1 MSSRRD
7 KRGPGL
13 SPEDRALWAQVTRD
27 LKPLPDRLEKTKES
41 KPIPPPTSNRPDS
54 RSSPKAAPEP
64 TRRIAERPLA
74 RGDAAGVDRRQV
86 QRLKRGQTPIDGTLD
101 LHGCTQ
107 AEAHRRLGRA
117 LAEAQAAGKRCL
129 LVITGRGV
137 GKAAGGV
144 LKTEVPRWLNQSPN
158 RDRVLAFDTAQP
170 KHGGDGAL
178 YVLLKRKRP

>member
-1 MSSRRD
+1 MSKARD
-7 KRGPGL
+7 KRHPGL
-13 SPEDRALWAQVTRD
+13 SPEDRALWEQVTRD
-27 LKPLPDRLEKTKES
+27 LKPLPDRAEKTNDS
-41 KPIPPPTSNRPDS
+41 KPVQRTTSKRPES
-54 RSSPKAAPEP
+54 EGAHKAAPP
-64 TRRIAERPLA
+64 PPRRAIERPLA